1 MIELNNNILYAT
13 TIVLFSMLFFVP
25 LISYSEPIDDL
36 WDVPR
41 IQQMLTSESS
51 FNSKSNFITGTVH
64 YQIRDNSDSLICIVQ
79 SDSVALHDYSQVTF
93 DYLSSH
99 PSHSTFENNG
109 QTIYHVVLK
118 DSWNVGEGDTFL
130 SALRT
135 TMYDP
140 EEAQI
145 IYNFFGTTNGCAI
158 QPGDRVTVIWEII
171 YN

>member
-1 MIELNNNILYAT
+1 MIEFNNNILYET

-99 PSHSTFENNG
+99 PSHYMFENDD
-109 QTIYHVVLK
+109 QLIHYVILQESFT
-118 DSWNVGEGDTFL
+118 VGEGDTFL

-135 TMYDP
+135 KMFDQVDQ
-140 EEAQI
+140 EI
-145 IYNFFGTTNGCAI
+145 IYSFFGTTNGCAV
-158 QPGDRVTVIWEII
+158 QPSDKINAIWEII
-171 YN
+171 YK